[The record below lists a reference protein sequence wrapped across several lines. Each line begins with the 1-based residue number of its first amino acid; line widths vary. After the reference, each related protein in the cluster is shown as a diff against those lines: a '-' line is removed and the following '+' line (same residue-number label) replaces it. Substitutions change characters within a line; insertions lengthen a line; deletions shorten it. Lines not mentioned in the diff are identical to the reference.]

1 MAHIAGNK
9 KKILDRLSRIQGQLN
24 SVIRAV
30 EGEEEDSSKVLLTL
44 AATRGAINGLL
55 GDIIEGHVRHHI
67 VDPNDR
73 PTSERSKATQELI
86 DVVQA
91 YFR

>member
-24 SVIRAV
+24 SVVKAV
-30 EGEEEDSSKVLLTL
+30 EGEEEESSRVLLTL

-55 GDIIEGHVRHHI
+55 GDIIEGHIREHI
-67 VDPNDR
+67 VDPDDR
-73 PTSERSKATQELI
+73 PGAERSEAAQELI

-91 YFR
+91 YFK